1 MLTLSF
7 PYWLI
12 PTIITIGCYVYAIY
26 IYDDKSGSGFMSGIG
41 NIFMLIPASIISLI
55 SWIIYAVFK

>member
-1 MLTLSF
+1 MLTLTF

-26 IYDDKSGSGFMSGIG
+26 IYDDGSGGYMSGID
-41 NIFMLIPASIISLI
+41 NMIMLIPASMISLVV
-55 SWIIYAVFK
+55 WIIYAVFK

>member
-1 MLTLSF
+1 MLTVSF

-12 PTIITIGCYVYAIY
+12 PTIITIVGFVYAIY
-26 IYDDKSGSGFMSGIG
+26 IYDNDSNDYFAGMG
-41 NIFMLIPASIISLI
+41 NIFLLVPVSIISMI

>member
-1 MLTLSF
+1 MLTLTF

-12 PTIITIGCYVYAIY
+12 PTIITIACYVYALY
-26 IYDDKSGSGFMSGIG
+26 IYDDKSGGGHLSGIA
-41 NIFMLIPASIISLI
+41 NVFMLIPASIISLV

>member
-12 PTIITIGCYVYAIY
+12 PTLITIACYVYAIY
-26 IYDDKSGSGFMSGIG
+26 IYDDGSSGYFSGIG
-41 NIFMLIPASIISLI
+41 NMFMLIPASIISLI

>member
-1 MLTLSF
+1 MLTLTF

-12 PTIITIGCYVYAIY
+12 PTIITIGCYVYAMY
-26 IYDDKSGSGFMSGIG
+26 IYDDGSTGYGKGMG
-41 NIFMLIPASIISLI
+41 NVFMLIPASIISLV